1 MGKKNFN
8 TSGKKPTPNSSGVRR
23 STCIAM
29 TLFLIAALAC
39 EILLITGFRKDPH
52 PLMYGIVIGVITMV
66 FVGIGA
72 GIHYIGKLAAL
83 EQKAVEDRA
92 AEVDA
97 AANAEATEVE
107 SFSVAEGRVTEDP
120 SGEPNPED
128 KAGETGN

>member
-23 STCIAM
+23 STRIAM

-97 AANAEATEVE
+97 AANAEATE
-107 SFSVAEGRVTEDP
+107 DP